1 MLVSRVR
8 KHERGLLFK
17 HGDFVRLLGP
27 GRYWLWSNLA
37 APGTET
43 VEVVNTLI
51 GTKFEHKLL
60 EGLVREPSVAQALT
74 VVELTD
80 TQRALVWKDGRLAFV
95 LGPGRH
101 AFWKTEAK
109 LEVELFDVSTVR
121 FEHAKLE
128 AIVANSE
135 ARTHLEA
142 ILVDPNF
149 EVLLLVNGVL
159 RERLAPGR
167 HVFWK
172 AAGNLR
178 VVSVDKREHTLD
190 VARQEIM
197 TSDKVTLRVNLAV
210 TYQVADALEA
220 TLTVTDFS
228 QSLYRES
235 QLALR
240 ASVGTRTLDQLLA
253 DKETVGGEVREA
265 IAKRAQ
271 EFGVLVRSV
280 GLKDIILPGEMKAI
294 LNQVIE
300 AEKKAQAE
308 FIKRRE
314 ETAAARSQANTA
326 RLLAEN
332 PMLARIK
339 ELELVQQVLA
349 GAEVKFVFGQGD
361 LTEQL
366 RSLAG
371 PGQT

>member
-1 MLVSRVR
+1 MLVVRVR

-17 HGDFVRLLGP
+17 HGDFVRLVGP
-27 GRYWLWSNLA
+27 GRYTLWSNLVR
-37 APGTET
+37 PG
-43 VEVVNTLI
+43 VEVVDVINTL

-60 EGLVREPSVAQALT
+60 ESLVREPSVASALT
-74 VVELTD
+74 VVDLAD
-80 TQRALVWKDGRLAFV
+80 SQRALVWKDGRLAFV

-109 LEVELFDVSTVR
+109 LEVEVFDVSTVR
-121 FEHAKLE
+121 FEHPKLE
-128 AIVANSE
+128 AVIAHAE
-135 ARTHLEA
+135 ARIHLESV
-142 ILVDPNF
+142 LVDPNI
-149 EVLLLVNGVL
+149 EVLVLLNGVL
-159 RERLAPGR
+159 RERLSPGR

-190 VARQEIM
+190 VAGQEIM

-210 TYQVADALEA
+210 TYQVVDALKA
-220 TLTVTDFS
+220 TLTVTDFG

-235 QLALR
+235 QLVLR

-253 DKETVGGEVREA
+253 DKETVGGEVRET

-271 EFGVLVRSV
+271 EFGVEVRSV

-314 ETAAARSQANTA
+314 ETASARSQANTA

-332 PMLARIK
+332 PILARIK
-339 ELELVQQVLA
+339 ELELIQQVLS
-349 GAEVKFVFGQGD
+349 GADVKFVFGQGD
-361 LTEQL
+361 LTEQI

-371 PGQT
+371 PKVQ